1 MSTENPLGEDENA
14 EDLASNGPPLEL
26 IADQNAL
33 SERALAMIVKRV
45 PAQRVALRIEQMIS
59 AKTPQGNPDWRAIEM
74 GVKLWLSY
82 IIGDP
87 IKRTQVFK
95 VTRTEAPPMEQ
106 LAESPAGLEALA
118 RLLAKVPGGRE
129 AFQAAAGG

>member
-1 MSTENPLGEDENA
+1 MIPTDDDESDMNEPLTEVVDTAGRQRE
-14 EDLASNGPPLEL
+14 LAAAGKTS
-26 IADQNAL
+26 IDI
-33 SERALAMIVKRV
+33 M
-45 PAQRVALRIEQMIS
+45 VALIGDEKAACVVQDLMD
-59 AKTPQGNPDWRAIEM
+59 AETPQGRPDYRARAEGAKLYYAYREGKPIERQQI
-74 GVKLWLSY
+74 V
-82 IIGDP
+82 
-87 IKRTQVFK
+87 K